1 MGNASV
7 IQLLNE
13 VEKLIDG
20 YLLDFQISEQID
32 RDTVN
37 AESTKIKKQQRV
49 QNREETKQ
57 REMLA
62 QEEKRRQKQEEKDK
76 KQFVKIGKQ
85 PMTRSDKPKVERV
98 KEVKKVLTDE

>member
-37 AESTKIKKQQRV
+37 AESTKIKK
-49 QNREETKQ
+49 
-57 REMLA
+57 
-62 QEEKRRQKQEEKDK
+62 
-76 KQFVKIGKQ
+76 
-85 PMTRSDKPKVERV
+85 
-98 KEVKKVLTDE
+98 